1 MTFIKPNHEQSI
13 SIFGIK
19 NYFPM
24 KKRNVSMAFLL
35 GLFLVLFSSNSDST
49 KIIYWDKNHRLEW
62 TDFEGA
68 PAYQYESISALTSSG
83 IVHYTGCKD
92 GQLIYKIQA
101 YFEKDNSWVKE
112 EARTNHHLAHEQIHF
127 DITELSAR
135 KLRKALAKRTF
146 KCGEEPEFENFIK
159 AFLEQWQL
167 EQRAFDMMSRHSLDK
182 GQQRQW
188 FYKVAME
195 LSLLE
200 EGEKEEMLE
209 E

>member
-1 MTFIKPNHEQSI
+1 
-13 SIFGIK
+13 
-19 NYFPM
+19 M
-24 KKRNVSMAFLL
+24 KKRNVSMVILL

-49 KIIYWDKNHRLEW
+49 KIIYWDKNHRLDW
-62 TDFEGA
+62 KDFEGN
-68 PAYQYESISALTSSG
+68 PEYKYESISALTSSG

-92 GQLIYKIQA
+92 GQLIYKIKA
-101 YFEKDNSWVKE
+101 YFEKDKSWVKE

-135 KLRKALAKRTF
+135 KLRQALSKRTF

-167 EQRAFDMMSRHSLDK
+167 EQKAFDMMTRHSLDK
-182 GQQRQW
+182 NQQRQW